1 MKIDC
6 QLHSYKIIPFIKIWP
21 DTTFR
26 NTNSGQAEKPLLTSS
41 DSELQSGALG
51 LTFTSP
57 RSGHMGFSRA
67 IICSQT
73 ITCPPTAP
81 RMFFYTLLE
90 NNSLASKEE
99 LFLLRLFVLRPHLPT
114 GLHFL
119 LKTLKKKKNPIN
131 TIADT
136 GFHMGTFHT
145 NHAEQFCAMIF
156 TLTN

>member
-119 LKTLKKKKNPIN
+119 LKTLKKKKKIQL
-131 TIADT
+131 TRLQILAFIW
-136 GFHMGTFHT
+136 GH
-145 NHAEQFCAMIF
+145 F
-156 TLTN
+156 TLTTQSNSVPWSLH